1 VKDWMRQ
8 LATRYQEMRNRYP
21 EDRLLLLFDIDGT
34 ILDMRCMILHLLQG
48 YDRLYGAN
56 FCQALT
62 LSDVTVSENHILPL
76 LVQLQI
82 PAADQKKILTWY
94 EAHAWLPAAILEAH
108 RPFGGVLEVIRWF
121 QMQPNTYVG
130 LNTGRPE
137 SIRGET
143 LLSLNK
149 LGLEYKVNFPNHLL
163 YMRPDDEQS
172 IPVAKIAGIKYFQR
186 AGYRVVAFIDNEPDN
201 LEAVA
206 QMETSREIL
215 LLHADTIF
223 QSKRTRLPAHTV
235 GGNTY
240 TLTELISEEALPQHI
255 RT

>member
-1 VKDWMRQ
+1 MKDWMRQ
-8 LATRYQEMRNRYP
+8 LAAHYGALRNRYP
-21 EDRLLLLFDIDGT
+21 EDKLLLLFDIDGT

-62 LSDVTVSENHILPL
+62 LSDITVSENYIQPL
-76 LVQLQI
+76 LAQLEI
-82 PAADQKKILTWY
+82 PAADQKKMLTWY
-94 EAHAWLPAAILEAH
+94 EAQAWLPSAILEAH

-121 QMQPNTYVG
+121 QMQPDTYVG

-149 LGLEYKVNFPNHLL
+149 LGLEYKVNFPDSLL
-163 YMRPDDEQS
+163 YMRLDNQQN
-172 IPVAKIAGIKYFQR
+172 IPAAKIAGIRHFQE
-186 AGYRVVAFIDNEPDN
+186 AGYRIVAFIDNEPDN

-206 QMETSREIL
+206 GMDTSGEIL

-223 QSKRTRLPAHTV
+223 QSKRTRLPARTV
-235 GGNTY
+235 GGNIY
-240 TLTELISEEALPQHI
+240 ALTELI
-255 RT
+255 TDC